1 MGLLLS
7 ATLLL
12 PGSLPAASKAN
23 QDSGQVPVQGSTPN
37 PGYRLAPNDVIKVQ
51 VFGEEALTTE
61 TRVSGDGKIAL
72 PLLGVLEI
80 KGLTVKETEELITSR
95 LADGFLKHPRVS
107 IYITRYRNFFVS
119 GEVRAPG
126 GYTFE
131 EGLTVLKAVTL
142 AGGFTDKASTGRIKI
157 KRLKGKEEE
166 TIRANLEDPV
176 LPDDI
181 IVVPQS
187 FF

>member
-1 MGLLLS
+1 MVSDPAMAGYSRHLHLWRAPLKLQQRAIRIQRPDAVGPSAVLMGLLFS
-7 ATLLL
+7 TTLLF

-80 KGLTVKETEELITSR
+80 KGLTVKETEELIASR
-95 LADGFLKHPRVS
+95 LADGYLKHPRVS
-107 IYITRYRNFFVS
+107 IY
-119 GEVRAPG
+119 
-126 GYTFE
+126 
-131 EGLTVLKAVTL
+131 
-142 AGGFTDKASTGRIKI
+142 
-157 KRLKGKEEE
+157 
-166 TIRANLEDPV
+166 
-176 LPDDI
+176 
-181 IVVPQS
+181 
-187 FF
+187 